1 MLARPEALDIMS
13 DQIDW
18 DFADDEAAR
27 AQIGAAVKYLLR
39 DTVGGARADLIRR
52 IIDIV
57 RDVADGLPAQP
68 NEPDAGAVK
77 QPAMSGVTYKA
88 YVIDTFRRD
97 ADRWRATIRRSD
109 GKKIRVASPAA
120 VLDQATIAAEAISA
134 EKAVEFAKKTID
146 RGGLI

>member
-1 MLARPEALDIMS
+1 MMS
-13 DQIDW
+13 DQVDCG
-18 DFADDEAAR
+18 FADDGDAR
-27 AQIGAAVKYLLR
+27 AEIGAAVRYLLR
-39 DTVGGARADLIRR
+39 DSIGGARADLVRK
-52 IIDIV
+52 IIEIV

-68 NEPDAGAVK
+68 NPPDAGALK

-109 GKKIRVASPAA
+109 GKKIRLASPAA
-120 VLDQATIAAEAISA
+120 VLDQATISAEALTA

>member
-1 MLARPEALDIMS
+1 MTS
-13 DQIDW
+13 DQVDW
-18 DFADDEAAR
+18 DFAGAGDAKAEIA
-27 AQIGAAVKYLLR
+27 AAVRYLLR
-39 DTVGGARADLIRR
+39 DTAGGVRADLVRE
-52 IIDIV
+52 IIGIV
-57 RDVADGLPAQP
+57 RDAADGLP
-68 NEPDAGAVK
+68 PDENPMDAVAVK

-88 YVIDTFRRD
+88 YVIDTFQRD

>member
-1 MLARPEALDIMS
+1 MMS
-13 DQIDW
+13 DQVDW
-18 DFADDEAAR
+18 DFAGADDAKAE
-27 AQIGAAVKYLLR
+27 IGAAVRYLLK
-39 DTVGGARADLIRR
+39 DATGGVRADLVRE
-52 IIDIV
+52 IIGIV
-57 RDVADGLPAQP
+57 RDAADGLPRDQNPA
-68 NEPDAGAVK
+68 DAVAVK

-120 VLDQATIAAEAISA
+120 VLDQATIAGEALTA

>member
-1 MLARPEALDIMS
+1 MTS
-13 DQIDW
+13 DQVDW
-18 DFADDEAAR
+18 DFAGAGDAKAEIA
-27 AQIGAAVKYLLR
+27 AAVRYLLR
-39 DTVGGARADLIRR
+39 DTAGGVRADLVRE
-52 IIDIV
+52 IIGIV
-57 RDVADGLPAQP
+57 RDAADGLP
-68 NEPDAGAVK
+68 PDENPTDVVAVK

-88 YVIDTFRRD
+88 YVIDTFQRD

-120 VLDQATIAAEAISA
+120 VLDQATISAEAISA

>member
-1 MLARPEALDIMS
+1 MS

-18 DFADDEAAR
+18 DFADDDAAR
-27 AQIGAAVKYLLR
+27 AQIGAAVGYLLR
-39 DTVGGARADLIRR
+39 YTVGGARADLIRR

-57 RDVADGLPAQP
+57 RDVADGVPAQP
-68 NEPDAGAVK
+68 NEPDTVAVK
-77 QPAMSGVTYKA
+77 QPAMSGVNYKA

-97 ADRWRATIRRSD
+97 TDRWRATIRRSD

-120 VLDQATIAAEAISA
+120 VLDQATIAAEAMSA

>member
-1 MLARPEALDIMS
+1 MHCAPEALDMMS
-13 DQIDW
+13 DQVDW
-18 DFADDEAAR
+18 EFAGDDDAV
-27 AQIGAAVKYLLR
+27 AQIGAAVRYLLK
-39 DTVGGARADLIRR
+39 DTTGSVRADRVR
-52 IIDIV
+52 EIIGIV
-57 RDVADGLPAQP
+57 RDAADGLPADQAP
-68 NEPDAGAVK
+68 PDAVAAR
-77 QPAMSGVTYKA
+77 QTAMSGVAYKA

-97 ADRWRATIRRSD
+97 TDRWRATIRRSD